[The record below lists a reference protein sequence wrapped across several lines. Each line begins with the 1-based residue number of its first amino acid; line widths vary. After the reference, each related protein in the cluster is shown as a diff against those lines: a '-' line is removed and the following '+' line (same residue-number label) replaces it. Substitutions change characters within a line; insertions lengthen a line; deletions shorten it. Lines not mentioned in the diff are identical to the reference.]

1 MNRIA
6 LRLRDEQF
14 ICFVLFLSASIP
26 NINFD
31 DFEPALLK
39 EKLSMYQKSRRTLS
53 QAPQPSII
61 YFIIPL
67 LCHCTI

>member
-1 MNRIA
+1 MNNS
-6 LRLRDEQF
+6 
-14 ICFVLFLSASIP
+14 FVLFYSFQPAIP

-31 DFEPALLK
+31 DFETALLE
-39 EKLSMYQKSRRTLS
+39 EKLSMYQKSRGTLS

-67 LCHCTI
+67 LCHFTI